1 MQLGKKT
8 YDVLKHVCIMNV
20 RHTFTNSYFVLHSNL
35 DIVNKFVRSF
45 LFTTSNVICLVYPQ
59 NGSWV
64 LFTISQN
71 SLYWGSLYQGLSVP
85 FFIPFPKISILGHCC
100 TCWEYLYT
108 FLYFIYLISVAFTKI
123 FSNFNP
129 YFSLH
134 SPKYSRILIFFFD
147 GIRSKIFDFAVMSVS
162 NFHF

>member
-1 MQLGKKT
+1 MGDG
-8 YDVLKHVCIMNV
+8 YC
-20 RHTFTNSYFVLHSNL
+20 SLHIL
-35 DIVNKFVRSF
+35 E
-45 LFTTSNVICLVYPQ
+45 
-59 NGSWV
+59 
-64 LFTISQN
+64 N

-123 FSNFNP
+123 FSNINP
-129 YFSLH
+129 YFSFH
-134 SPKYSRILIFFFD
+134 SPLLLYTNFFFD

-162 NFHF
+162 NFPFQTRLKIKFRVRIILNQNSFVLKFPTLPLDLIRWCVCVIWNRLMGRP

>member
-71 SLYWGSLYQGLSVP
+71 SLYWGLLYQGLSVVLQILKRFYHSLLFLMRYSFTTGGQIFRFKSQLFSP
-85 FFIPFPKISILGHCC
+85 FRFMYY
-100 TCWEYLYT
+100 WN
-108 FLYFIYLISVAFTKI
+108 TKTI
-123 FSNFNP
+123 CFQ
-129 YFSLH
+129 
-134 SPKYSRILIFFFD
+134 
-147 GIRSKIFDFAVMSVS
+147 
-162 NFHF
+162 